1 MGEEVLNLSA
11 FLIPGEALTQT
22 PGVLGRYGE
31 SITLHVCRLGGGV
44 PEGGTSTSLNSAAG
58 LFLSVDV
65 FEVDGVVGGS
75 PSMSCQR

>member
-1 MGEEVLNLSA
+1 MGEEVLNLPA

-31 SITLHVCRLGGGV
+31 SVTLHACGLGGV
-44 PEGGTSTSLNSAAG
+44 SEGGTSTSLKFAAG
-58 LFLSVDV
+58 LVLSGDV

-75 PSMSCQR
+75 PSMSCHR